1 MRRDGLTYDEIVAR
15 LGVSKSSVSLWVRD
29 IPLVDNPVRRQ
40 RVQAHVRAMAE
51 ARWSEYRV
59 ARDERRAKAR
69 EEAAGTVQSMSRD
82 ELLRLGALIYWCE
95 GSKAKPWQITTS
107 TLPSSTAIRC

>member
-1 MRRDGLTYDEIVAR
+1 VAKPELRAAARQLRRDGLTYDEIVAR

-29 IPLVDNPVRRQ
+29 IPFTDNPVRRR

-59 ARDERRAKAR
+59 ARDARRDR
-69 EEAAGTVQSMSRD
+69 LRDEAADSVLAI
-82 ELLRLGALIYWCE
+82 EA
-95 GSKAKPWQITTS
+95 A
-107 TLPSSTAIRC
+107 SSWRSDAAVNCTG